1 MQYPTEY
8 LEKLKKS
15 PELQQIEWLAC
26 KNDPYL
32 WLTHWA
38 RTLDV
43 HAEEDACNE
52 PFPDKEY
59 IKFIVDKWI
68 KHKVLIIPK
77 TRQMMLSWLILALYL
92 WDTQFHKARLTAFQ
106 SKMADDADYLVRR
119 VKTIWDNEPEFLK
132 RFYSWDKYVKLI
144 ANPQNKWLHVYNKFE
159 IPIIDSGIIWV
170 PQGWDIIRS
179 KTLSWM
185 FSDEAAFQPEMEDA
199 YGAIAPAISW
209 GRARMTVVST
219 AEDNTFFQDMVED
232 NLDMWEQ

>member
-1 MQYPTEY
+1 MAYSIEY

-15 PELQQIEWLAC
+15 PELQKLEWFAC

-38 RTLDV
+38 KTLDV
-43 HAEEDACNE
+43 HWEENE
-52 PFPDKEY
+52 AYRTFPDKEY
-59 IKFIVDKWI
+59 IKIIVDKWLE
-68 KHKVLIIPK
+68 HKVLVIPK

-119 VKTIWDNEPEFLK
+119 VKTIWDNEPDFLK
-132 RFYSWDKYVKLI
+132 KYYTDKWEIQLV

-159 IPIIDSGIIWV
+159 LPMIDSWIIWV

-199 YGAIAPAISW
+199 YGAIAPAISG

-219 AEDNTFFQDMVED
+219 AEDGTFFQDMVED
-232 NLDMWEQ
+232 TLIME